1 MFASSSSKQLI
12 YSTAVAAVGKG
23 VAHAAYSSF
32 NSSRTEDVLQHE
44 DGPFMTRIRPS
55 RAPTEEN
62 GGSATYTMLLTKA
75 SPLSDADNSRNAF
88 HNNAKMLEKTSSG
101 ISLSLDSMQL
111 TAVINRS
118 FSAPSI
124 YQQSSS
130 LPIENTTNSSRDQ
143 MPTERDLLLIIL
155 VPIAVVIAIIAVI
168 VLLRIYWKKKQL
180 RNRASKL
187 ERSVENSLSWFEA
200 FDMQHSL
207 GTWGVMNDLSEPAEF
222 SIPMGPLSVNNL
234 AFDNYKTTIEDSMMD
249 RYSTKSILGR
259 DFSQIKRGSEVHPSD
274 HAFHKGFDLEK
285 AKSKQISRSIHVNTG
300 AEFESTG
307 T

>member
-1 MFASSSSKQLI
+1 
-12 YSTAVAAVGKG
+12 
-23 VAHAAYSSF
+23 
-32 NSSRTEDVLQHE
+32 
-44 DGPFMTRIRPS
+44 
-55 RAPTEEN
+55 
-62 GGSATYTMLLTKA
+62 
-75 SPLSDADNSRNAF
+75 
-88 HNNAKMLEKTSSG
+88 
-101 ISLSLDSMQL
+101 
-111 TAVINRS
+111 
-118 FSAPSI
+118 
-124 YQQSSS
+124 
-130 LPIENTTNSSRDQ
+130 
-143 MPTERDLLLIIL
+143 
-155 VPIAVVIAIIAVI
+155 VVIAIIAVI